1 MEAVLKWL
9 AYHRDT
15 QTRGRERER
24 ERERERGK
32 ETAATYNTIHY

>member
-1 MEAVLKWL
+1 MKWL